1 MILSLLVT
9 MAMLAF
15 YDKHKTF
22 VTSISTWLDDD
33 LLMFLCPLLNHQ
45 LPWSSKILVWLK
57 RAENRSYFVQSISP
71 SIFIYR
77 ERQKLWSFCGFIK
90 CKDSNRIFLTT
101 LVHVH
106 CINYENAWLYFA
118 LCSSVLF
125 YEFRG
130 RCSTLYIFLFHSLYP
145 PYK

>member
-1 MILSLLVT
+1 MINTKICYQHFSLVGWW
-9 MAMLAF
+9 
-15 YDKHKTF
+15 F
-22 VTSISTWLDDD
+22 VDVS
-33 LLMFLCPLLNHQ
+33 
-45 LPWSSKILVWLK
+45 LPFIK
-57 RAENRSYFVQSISP
+57 P
-71 SIFIYR
+71 SITMVIKDTSVAKACRKSVLFCSIDLPFYIIYR
-77 ERQKLWSFCGFIK
+77 ERQKLWSFCGFIR
-90 CKDSNRIFLTT
+90 CKDSNRFFLTT

-106 CINYENAWLYFA
+106 YINYENAWLYLA